1 MKSRAVL
8 IILAVIVAVMGCNE
22 AWAYDTTAFTTVY
35 DTTPWSPA
43 LINQFIG
50 PLNRTEQMLRAN
62 FSDTTADIDST
73 GIEDSA
79 IITSKYKNASIL
91 DRHIAD
97 TAAID
102 YGKVERNPLMPYA
115 RDLQYD
121 SPTVDTTA
129 FQNARIQ
136 WGYDIFIGDSTQTMI
151 RTVIFPTP
159 YDTSAI
165 VVPFAMFAGSNPTSG
180 SDAWPSGGSYA
191 AMTVNHIYNASA
203 TGFQYKAYWA
213 DGTFYLNEYYYVVWW
228 AIGRKD

>member
-8 IILAVIVAVMGCNE
+8 IILAVIVAVMGCSE

-97 TAAID
+97 TASIG
-102 YGKVERNPLMPYA
+102 YGKVERNPSVPY
-115 RDLQYD
+115 LNSIQYD
-121 SPTVDTTA
+121 SPLISDTSISYAYIQMGTITQKGNGFPGMLGTVSFPSSFDDTPVFVLA
-129 FQNARIQ
+129 QYA
-136 WGYDIFIGDSTQTMI
+136 GASSDSTVLGTTISAYEDGYSFIEVGATTNTGFGYQYY
-151 RTVIFPTP
+151 RTE
-159 YDTSAI
+159 
-165 VVPFAMFAGSNPTSG
+165 
-180 SDAWPSGGSYA
+180 
-191 AMTVNHIYNASA
+191 SA
-203 TGFQYKAYWA
+203 TFNTA
-213 DGTFYLNEYYYVVWW
+213 LYYFFNWV
-228 AIGRKD
+228 AFGRRD